1 MMRLI
6 FILTLLALFSV
17 ALTAQPVN
25 DDCDGIID
33 LGVAPFCPDTVFFN
47 NVNATPSDIGFGNIP
62 SCFNGGGVQNDVW
75 FAFTTSDTIFDY
87 TITVTGISDGMIAAM
102 SNPQIALYRGECEF
116 NGLADLGYCGSAA
129 NGDNIVEIDVFG
141 LTPNVTYFLRINDY
155 SATGTPNWGSFQLCI
170 DEMAPS
176 STIDEGGSTLCSG
189 ELLDT
194 GGADGDYGNDE
205 NHVFVICPTQ
215 PHECITFTLDYY
227 NIEPSGFDVLTFY
240 DNDQASGPIIGQLGG
255 FDFFDS
261 DGGGGVCYQVQA
273 TSGCLTVEFT
283 SDAFTTFEGFQGHWE
298 CSNDCEQNIPITV
311 TSNIEDQD
319 IIDFV
324 STPVTTVE
332 ITDIN
337 CASGAFGL
345 FEAGD
350 DTDLGL
356 ERGLLLSTG
365 NLDWAVGPNFDDGFG
380 NSFTADNGFPGDP
393 DLDYLSTILGDF
405 TESQDACI
413 VELDVFVA
421 TDELT
426 FEYVFGSE
434 EYPEYVNLG
443 FNDIFAFLISGP
455 GIVGDPNMNNQQN
468 IAVLPDGSATPV
480 QINSVNNLINWEYY
494 RNNENGIS
502 LQYDGLTSDYLGVKK
517 SLTARSAVTP
527 CNTYHLKLAIADR
540 GDGIFDSGVF
550 IAELEGGTPELSINF
565 NSGIDYLV
573 EDCTNLPDEL
583 IISISSPSETDQSY
597 NVVFNVEGTATP
609 GFDYLLDIPSTVTIP
624 AGVTQLAFPIT
635 VLSDLEIE
643 GTETIIIS
651 LTNNFGCGEVTYTQ
665 LTVNLEDQ
673 VLVNIQAPQDT
684 VLVCA
689 NSSVQLEVS
698 GASSYFWQPVN
709 VFDDPTS
716 STPIVTPPNDMW
728 ISVQGNVGPCA
739 DVDSVFLQIVNPI
752 LTLEA
757 VTPIPIC
764 RGESVQLQVSDNV
777 NHQNLTWLPETAL
790 SDPTSPTPIA
800 TPQTTT
806 IYIASVEVSGCVAKD
821 TLMIPVVQYFFP
833 EVAND
838 TLVCQNFSVQLAE
851 VINTNITLF
860 SWTPTEGLDNP
871 TSSGPIATPEET
883 TTYQLIAA
891 SMNGFCRDT
900 AYVTVT
906 VAPADVQITNPD
918 SLEICLGEMVELN
931 AITSTGS
938 GIDLVWTPDDGSLS
952 ETSGLYTVAT
962 PTVTNWYFATF
973 NIGDCVVMD
982 SIFIRVDSLPAG
994 GLEAVPMKETYC
1006 QGEIVQL
1013 VSNTYEPS
1021 AFPDIM
1027 HQWLQ
1032 GPGYETSDTLWNMVI
1047 TTLDTFIYQRITTNR
1062 ACSDTAEIEIIVIE
1076 PPIATLTPQNA
1087 TICPGDQVSFLLEIS
1102 SSYEEFT
1109 WMGDGLSC
1117 TDCFDPTAS
1126 PTMDATYSVEIKNFG
1141 CDLQLSANVAVIDP
1155 PVFALNT
1162 INSVCPGGSLQLN
1175 FLFDDLSTYTWT
1187 STDPDF
1193 GTVIDDPNMP
1203 LVVTPNTT
1211 TTYFLVADNGFCPPV
1226 EAEVTVQVIPQA
1238 TVNIE
1243 ASTTAICEGDPVTIQ
1258 AVVVNG
1264 SNDDS
1269 FTWTNSINQ
1278 EVLNTQQITVS
1289 PEQTATYFLN
1299 FSSGGGCDEINQEIT
1314 ITVNPSPTV
1323 AIANDTIICLG
1334 ESVQLNYAS
1343 DENSTYVWTA
1353 EPGPAPTGA
1362 EPIVSPTQTTLYTLT
1377 AASVGCEPV
1386 VEDVLVEV
1394 IQNVNLNL
1402 ESSAALICS
1411 GDAAIL
1417 TATVEGGSSGD
1428 SFEWIGSD
1436 GSVFTGPSI
1445 TVSPFETTTYTL
1457 QYTSGGGCQSITD
1470 EISVSVEDGVS
1481 TFGIDITPDSL
1492 LTNALLGDMVTL
1504 TALYETAL
1512 DAEDLQFTWL
1522 QGDSVIA
1529 SGTGLESI
1537 DVTLLQEGDINFS
1550 VQIETP
1556 TSCDANGATTLNV
1569 KPTLV
1574 DMPNAFTP
1582 NGDNTNDFFSF
1593 VTNNKPENI
1602 EIVEFKIFNRWG
1614 QLVYDNENPS
1624 QGWNGTYNGKD
1635 QPSDVYVYYIQV
1647 VVAGVLPMDKMQG
1660 EVTLL
1665 R

>member
-1 MMRLI
+1 MRLI
-6 FILTLLALFSV
+6 FISSFFALFSL
-17 ALTAQPVN
+17 ALAAQPVN
-25 DDCDGIID
+25 DDCAGIID
-33 LGVAPFCPDTVFFN
+33 LGVVPFCPDTVFYN

-87 TITVTGISDGMIAAM
+87 TITVTGISDGMIGAM

-116 NGLADLGYCGSAA
+116 NGLADLGYCGSAS

-141 LTPNVTYFLRINDY
+141 LTPNVTYFLRINNY

-176 STIDEGGSTLCSG
+176 NTIDEGGSALCSG

-194 GGADGDYGNDE
+194 GGADGDYGNNED
-205 NHVFVICPTQ
+205 HAFVICPTQ
-215 PHECITFTLDYY
+215 PHECITFTLEYY
-227 NIEPSGFDVLTFY
+227 NIEPNGFDILTFY

-273 TSGCLTVEFT
+273 TSGCLTVAFT
-283 SDAFTTFEGFQGHWE
+283 SDAMTAFEGFQGHWE
-298 CSNDCEQNIPITV
+298 CSNDCEPNVPITV
-311 TSNIEDQD
+311 IPNIEDQD

-332 ITDIN
+332 ITNID

-365 NLDWAVGPNFDDGFG
+365 NLDWAVGPNSDDGFG
-380 NSFTADNGFPGDP
+380 NSFIADNGFPGDP

-405 TESQDACI
+405 TNSQDACI

-455 GIVGDPNMNNQQN
+455 GIDGDPNMNDQKN
-468 IAVLPDGSATPV
+468 IAILPDGSETPV
-480 QINSVNNLINWEYY
+480 QINSVNNLLNWEYY

-565 NSGIDYLV
+565 NSGVDYLV

-583 IISISSPSETDQSY
+583 IITISSPNETDQSY
-597 NVVFNVEGTATP
+597 NVVFNPEATATL
-609 GFDYLLDIPSTVTIP
+609 GIDYLLDIPSTVTIP
-624 AGVTQLAFPIT
+624 AGVTQLNFPIT
-635 VLSDLEIE
+635 VLSDLEME

-651 LTNNFGCGEVTYTQ
+651 LTNNFGCGDVTYTQ

-673 VLVNIQAPQDT
+673 IVVDILAPQDT

-689 NSSVQLEVS
+689 NSSIQLEVS

-716 STPIVTPPNDMW
+716 SSPTVTPPTDMW

-739 DVDSVFLQIVNPI
+739 DVDSVFLQIVDPQLS
-752 LTLEA
+752 LTAAAPL
-757 VTPIPIC
+757 PIC
-764 RGESVQLQVSDNV
+764 RGESIQLIVNNNV
-777 NHQNLTWLPETAL
+777 NNQNLSWTPETAL
-790 SDPTSPTPIA
+790 SDPSSPNPIA
-800 TPQTTT
+800 SPLLTT
-806 IYIASVEVSGCVAKD
+806 IYIASVEVSGCVASD
-821 TLMIPVVQYFFP
+821 TLTVPVEQYFFP

-838 TLVCQNFSVQLAE
+838 TLICENFSVQLAQGN
-851 VINTNITLF
+851 NTNTTIYT
-860 SWTPTEGLDNP
+860 WTPAEGLDDP
-871 TSSGPIATPEET
+871 SSPGSIATPEET

-891 SMNGFCRDT
+891 STNGFCRDT
-900 AYVTVT
+900 AYVTVA
-906 VAPADVQITNPD
+906 VAPADVEITNPD

-952 ETSGLYTVAT
+952 ETSGLYTVAS
-962 PTVTNWYFATF
+962 PTITNWYFATF

-982 SIFIRVDSLPAG
+982 SIFIRVDSLPVG
-994 GLEAVPMKETYC
+994 GLVADPMKDTYC

-1013 VSNTYEPS
+1013 LSDTYEPS

-1032 GPGYETSDTLWNMVI
+1032 GSGYETSDTLWNMVI
-1047 TTLDTFIYQRITTNR
+1047 TTQDTFLYKRISTNH
-1062 ACSDTAEIEIIVIE
+1062 ACVDTAEIEIIVIE

-1087 TICPGDQVSFLLEIS
+1087 SICPGDQVNFQLEIIGD
-1102 SSYEEFT
+1102 YEEFS

-1117 TDCFDPTAS
+1117 TDCLDPTAS
-1126 PTMDATYSVEIKNFG
+1126 PTADANYSVEVKNFG
-1141 CDLQLSANVAVIDP
+1141 CDVTLSASVDVIDS

-1162 INSVCPGGSLQLN
+1162 INSVCLGGSLQLN
-1175 FLFDDLSTYTWT
+1175 FLFDDVSTYTWT
-1187 STDPDF
+1187 ATDPDF
-1193 GTVIDDPNMP
+1193 GTVMDDPDMP
-1203 LVVTPNTT
+1203 LVVAPNET
-1211 TTYFLVADNGFCPPV
+1211 TTYFLVADNGLCPPV
-1226 EAEVTVQVIPQA
+1226 QAEITVQVIPQA
-1238 TVNIE
+1238 E
-1243 ASTTAICEGDPVTIQ
+1243 LSLQASATAICEGDPVTIE
-1258 AVVVNG
+1258 AVVVN
-1264 SNDDS
+1264 SSDDDS
-1269 FTWTNSINQ
+1269 FTWTNSFNQ

-1289 PEQTATYFLN
+1289 PEQTTTYFLN

-1314 ITVNPSPTV
+1314 ITVSPLPTV
-1323 AIANDTIICLG
+1323 VIANDTIICLG

-1343 DENSTYVWTA
+1343 DANTTYVWTA
-1353 EPGPAPTGA
+1353 DPGPAPTGA
-1362 EPIVSPTQTTLYTLT
+1362 EPVVSPTQPTLYTLT
-1377 AASVGCEPV
+1377 AASVGCEPIV
-1386 VEDVLVEV
+1386 ADVLVEV
-1394 IQNVNLNL
+1394 IQNVNLTL
-1402 ESSAALICS
+1402 EASPTLICL
-1411 GDAAIL
+1411 GDEATITAI
-1417 TATVEGGSSGD
+1417 AEGGSSSD
-1428 SFEWIGSD
+1428 TFEWTDSNGNL
-1436 GSVFTGPSI
+1436 FTGSSI
-1445 TVSPFETTTYTL
+1445 TVSPTETTTYTL
-1457 QYTSGGGCQSITD
+1457 QYTSGGGCQSFTD
-1470 EISVSVEDGVS
+1470 EITVSVEDGVS
-1481 TFGIDITPDSL
+1481 TFGIEITPDSL
-1492 LTNALLGDMVTL
+1492 LSNALLGDVVTL
-1504 TALYETAL
+1504 TALYETGFET
-1512 DAEDLQFTWL
+1512 EDLQFTWL

-1529 SGTGLESI
+1529 SGAGLESI
-1537 DVTLLQEGDINFS
+1537 DVTLLQEGDIDFM

-1556 TSCDANGATTLNV
+1556 SSCEANDTATLNV
-1569 KPTLV
+1569 KTTLV

-1582 NGDNTNDFFSF
+1582 NSDGTNDLFTF

-1602 EIVEFKIFNRWG
+1602 EVVEFKVFNRWG
-1614 QLVYDNENPS
+1614 QLVYDNESPL
-1624 QGWNGTYNGKD
+1624 GWNGIYNGKD